1 MLGIDLSN
9 MRWEIVIV
17 FMLAFLDIGL
27 TYILLYK
34 AKKSGM
40 KNWEDCEQNKMVR
53 FFLKKFGLHNG
64 VRVAALFA
72 FTMLTFLFGYFAM
85 RVNWLDFTRL
95 TFFMMGV
102 YTIILTYH
110 WMFLSQMDFQKM
122 KESQDK
128 KGDTNENL

>member
-1 MLGIDLSN
+1 MLGIDLSG

-17 FMLAFLDIGL
+17 YMLAFLDIGL
-27 TYILLYK
+27 TYVLLYR

-40 KNWEDCEQNKMVR
+40 KNWEDCEQNNMVR

-64 VRVAALFA
+64 IRVSALFS
-72 FTMLTFLFGYFAM
+72 FTILTFLFGYFAI

-110 WMFLSQMDFQKM
+110 YLFLTKIKFGD
-122 KESQDK
+122 KEMED
-128 KGDTNENL
+128 

>member
-9 MRWEIVIV
+9 MRLEIVIV